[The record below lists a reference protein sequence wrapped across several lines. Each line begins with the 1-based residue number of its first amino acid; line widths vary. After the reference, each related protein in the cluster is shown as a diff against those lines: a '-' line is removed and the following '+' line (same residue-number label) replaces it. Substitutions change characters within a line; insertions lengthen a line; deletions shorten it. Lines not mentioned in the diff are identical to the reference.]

1 MKYRITVI
9 TPVYNGERTLKRCI
23 LSVQS
28 QSFACQHVIID
39 GMSTDRTPA
48 IIDELKREGDIVL
61 RGHDSGIY
69 DAINKGISVSEGE
82 IIAILNSDDYY
93 LHNNVLSLVDKD
105 FDVETDM
112 IYGGTRYF
120 TSGSSKYV
128 DYLPSEYEGKGSFSS
143 DGTRL
148 IHLCEKCYEI
158 GGLFD
163 INLKVAAD
171 FDLMFRFLKH

>member
-1 MKYRITVI
+1 M
-9 TPVYNGERTLKRCI
+9 
-23 LSVQS
+23 SVQS

-143 DGTRL
+143 GW
-148 IHLCEKCYEI
+148 HPPHPS
-158 GGLFD
+158 
-163 INLKVAAD
+163 
-171 FDLMFRFLKH
+171 FLKKMLRNWWSLI